1 MESDSLKKKTIGG
14 FFWRLAEA
22 GGAQAVTF
30 IVSIVLA
37 RLLDPSDYGAIAL
50 ITVFTNILA
59 VFINSGMGTAL
70 IQKKDAD
77 DLDYSSLFYFNMVMC
92 LLLYGVMFLCAPL
105 IAEFYEMPELTAF
118 TRVISLTLVI
128 SGVKGIQHSYVAKH
142 MMFKKFFFATLGGTL
157 FSAGLGIFLAYKGF
171 GTWALIAQQLSNAI
185 IDTIVLWIT
194 VKWRP
199 KWMFSFKRLKA
210 LFSFGW
216 KMLISSLLNT
226 GYNQLW
232 TLIIGKIYS
241 SADLAFYNKAHTF
254 PNIIV
259 SNVNTSIDS
268 VLLPSMSSVQDEKE
282 TLKGITR
289 RAITTSTYV
298 MAPLLMGLA
307 ACGEAI
313 ISILLTDKWLPS
325 YQFMVIFCVT
335 AMFQPINTANLN
347 AIKAMGRSDLFL
359 KLEIVKKIVG
369 LVLLISTM
377 RISVLAMA
385 LSSLVACITSQ
396 IINSWPNKKLMDY
409 SYLEQLKD
417 ILPGILLAVFM
428 FGCVYSV
435 NFLHLSSWITL
446 IIQVLLGAVIYI
458 GLSALFKLESFN
470 YIWNTVKPT
479 ICKLLKKN
487 SANKSA
493 D

>member
-1 MESDSLKKKTIGG
+1 MSENSLKKKTLGG
-14 FFWRLAEA
+14 FIWRLSERV
-22 GGAQAVTF
+22 GAQGVSF

-37 RLLDPSDYGAIAL
+37 RILAPTDYGVIAL
-50 ITVFTNILA
+50 ITVFTNILQ
-59 VFINSGMGTAL
+59 VFVDSGMATAL

-77 DLDYSSLFYFNMVMC
+77 ELDFSSLFYFNMAMC
-92 LLLYGVMFLCAPL
+92 IILYGIMFVSAPA
-105 IAEFYEMPELTAF
+105 IASFYEKPELVSL

-128 SGVKGIQHSYVAKH
+128 SGVKSIQHSYVAKN
-142 MMFKKFFFATLGGTL
+142 MMFKRFFFATLGGTI
-157 FSAGLGIFLAYKGF
+157 FSAGIGVFLAYKGY
-171 GTWALIAQQLSNAI
+171 GAWALVVQQLSNQI

-199 KWMFSFKRLKA
+199 KLMFSFERLRG
-210 LFSFGW
+210 LFSYGW
-216 KMLISSLLNT
+216 KLLVSSLLNT
-226 GYNQLW
+226 GYNQIW
-232 TLIIGKIYS
+232 TLIIGKVYS
-241 SADLAFYNKAHTF
+241 AADLAFYNKAHTF
-254 PNIIV
+254 PDIIV
-259 SNVNTSIDS
+259 VNVNSSIDS
-268 VLLPSMSSVQDEKE
+268 VLLPSMSIVQDEKE

-325 YQFMVIFCVT
+325 YQFMVIFCVN

-385 LSSLVACITSQ
+385 LSSLVACVTSQ

-446 IIQVLLGAVIYI
+446 IIQVPLGVVIYI
-458 GLSALFKLESFN
+458 GLSVLFKLESFN

-487 SANKSA
+487 SSKKST